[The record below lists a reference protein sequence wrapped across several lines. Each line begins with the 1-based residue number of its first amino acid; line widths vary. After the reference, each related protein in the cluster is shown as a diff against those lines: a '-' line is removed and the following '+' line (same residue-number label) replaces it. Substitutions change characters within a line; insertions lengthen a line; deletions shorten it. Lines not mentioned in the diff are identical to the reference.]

1 MWWGNAEQRR
11 GHKDTIKTSIKNMKL
26 AEKQQA
32 AQNIPLPTNS
42 PPSLYHSPSDGGMC
56 RTRGGSI
63 ESTFSGEFDFN
74 NSVPTTDMF
83 APQIMPPAQAPGMF
97 STNFQPFNDSWKIER
112 QWFVNDVESRRDST
126 LSCTYFEPL
135 PPSEEHPM
143 MDNWVQKE
151 VYEHRQELL
160 GNDPIDFSAFDFSTP
175 LPAAPV
181 TVLSSH
187 MSSPPLPP
195 PPHTPT
201 VEERDQFL
209 LQYFSCTVA
218 PLVFPRLQDDCAN
231 YEKILLAPLE
241 TNEAYFH
248 AALSIAA
255 SHFKATEPCTPEID
269 LDLTRHVS
277 LTVQVITGWLAGPTN
292 IPQIIEATL
301 AMIYFRGVVGGL
313 EQDLCELPWHA
324 HFQAARDAI
333 ARTDQE
339 VQAANSV
346 EVTQNMTIAS
356 WIDILGATIKGDKP
370 AFADL
375 YRHKLQTQSS
385 LGLSEFIGC
394 EDSTLYYISEI
405 ATLES
410 YKNAKVVDDI
420 GLCCWITR
428 LGDYLNETESAPG
441 VLPLASAFD
450 GTGAR
455 NPAQLSANIT
465 HVFRI
470 AARIYLCS
478 LLPTFNPTQPN
489 IQNLVSRLDD
499 ALKYVPAGPDGLDR
513 ALVWPLLLG
522 GAASLPSSSLR
533 ATLAERALMMKEMGA
548 MGAFGRMMALLKEVW
563 KLNDDSDSRGEQRVH
578 WRDVMQQRGWD
589 YLLI

>member
-11 GHKDTIKTSIKNMKL
+11 AHKDVIKNSIKNMKI

-32 AQNIPLPTNS
+32 AQHIPLPTNT
-42 PPSLYHSPSDGGMC
+42 PPSLYHSPSDGIC
-56 RTRGGSI
+56 RTRGGSMD
-63 ESTFSGEFDFN
+63 STFSGEFDF

-83 APQIMPPAQAPGMF
+83 APQIMPPTQAPSVF
-97 STNFQPFNDSWKIER
+97 PNFQPFNDSWKIER
-112 QWFVNDVESRRDST
+112 QWFVNDIESRRDST

-135 PPSEEHPM
+135 PPSEENPM

-151 VYEHRQELL
+151 VFEHRQELL
-160 GNDPIDFSAFDFSTP
+160 VDDPIDFSVFDFSAP
-175 LPAAPV
+175 IPAPV
-181 TVLSSH
+181 TLPSQV
-187 MSSPPLPP
+187 SSPPPAVK
-195 PPHTPT
+195 
-201 VEERDQFL
+201 VETRDEFL
-209 LQYFSCTVA
+209 LQYFRSTVA
-218 PLVFPRLQDDCAN
+218 PMVFPRLKDDGVN
-231 YEKILLAPLE
+231 YEKLLLAPLE
-241 TNEAYFH
+241 TNQAYFH

-255 SHFKATEPCTPEID
+255 SHLKATEPSSGPDLE

-277 LTVQVITGWLAGPTN
+277 LTVKVITGWLAGPTN

-301 AMIYFRGVVGGL
+301 AMIYLRGVVGGL
-313 EQDLCELPWHA
+313 EQDVCELPWHA

-333 ARTDQE
+333 ARTDE
-339 VQAANSV
+339 EGQAANAV
-346 EVTQNMTIAS
+346 EVSQNMTIAS

-385 LGLSEFIGC
+385 MGLSQFIGC
-394 EDSTLYYISEI
+394 DDSTLYYISEI

-455 NPAQLSANIT
+455 NNDQLTANLT

-478 LLPTFNPTQPN
+478 LLPTFNPAQQN
-489 IQNLVSRLDD
+489 IQSLVSRLDD

-513 ALVWPLLLG
+513 ALVWPLLMA
-522 GAASLPSSSLR
+522 GAASLSGSSLR
-533 ATLAERALMMKEMGA
+533 STLTERAQLMKEMGQT
-548 MGAFGRMMALLKEVW
+548 GAFGRMMALLNEVW
-563 KLNDDSDSRGEQRVH
+563 KINDDMASRGEQSVH
-578 WRDVMQQRGWD
+578 WRDVMQQHGWD
-589 YLLI
+589 FLLI